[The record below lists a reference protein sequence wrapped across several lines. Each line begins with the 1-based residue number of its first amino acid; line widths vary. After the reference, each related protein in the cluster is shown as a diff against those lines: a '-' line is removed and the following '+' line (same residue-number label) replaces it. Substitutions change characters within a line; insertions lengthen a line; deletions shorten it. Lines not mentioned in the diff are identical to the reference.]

1 MSSYE
6 SISAAWQRC
15 GSGKSGDDGK
25 IREHR
30 KYEGLFPFVRCGSG
44 TRRRCGIWL
53 PLHGAVKKTKKNT
66 KKNPALHGAFIFLNK
81 ATAVNPYIKYGCGTE
96 AAAATAKLANIETMD
111 V

>member
-44 TRRRCGIWL
+44 TRRRCGIIFS
-53 PLHGAVKKTKKNT
+53 GKKKK
-66 KKNPALHGAFIFLNK
+66 KKPATALHLAFM
-81 ATAVNPYIKYGCGTE
+81 VQPR
-96 AAAATAKLANIETMD
+96 M
-111 V
+111 